1 MIKVTIH
8 SDDKMLTH
16 TYEIRGNEIEIS
28 SSDEPFEQP
37 TVLHATDKKEPMP
50 LLMAEL
56 VMVSMKEMTDPIGMV
71 N

>member
-1 MIKVTIH
+1 MIRITVH

-16 TYEIRGNEIEIS
+16 TYEVRGNEIEIS

-37 TVLHATDKKEPMP
+37 SVLQATDRAEPIP
-50 LLMAEL
+50 LLMGEL
-56 VMVSMKEMTDPIGMV
+56 VMVSVKEMLDPIGIV